1 MPDSSISTSEDNDF
15 ATMLEAY
22 IEVAQPEQGELLKGT
37 VVEINSEGI
46 LVDLGLKREGLV
58 PMSDLER
65 AEKST
70 EQYGA
75 GSEIEVLVT
84 VHGHGAKNPILSV
97 YQALQHQSWKD
108 AEKLLGSGDI
118 VTGTVESF
126 NRGGIIV
133 TYLDLPGFVPASH
146 VVGISRGI
154 AEVKRKEVLEGMV
167 GKDISVR
174 VIEVDRQRHR
184 LVLSQRAAQRSIRAE
199 QKDSLIAELY
209 EGQVLDG
216 TIINVR
222 DFGAFVDLGAADGL
236 VHVSEL
242 AWQQVDNPNNVVQP
256 GDEVKVMVIKIDRK
270 RQRIGLS
277 IKQLLPS
284 PWDSVEERLAAG
296 QNIVGRVT
304 RILDFGAFI
313 DLGEGIEGL
322 LHTSQIPEKG
332 GPDIIVGSDLNLR
345 IVSLDVQRHR
355 VSLSLQDSPTDQDS
369 GSSNSQE
376 NVSIATVA
384 ESDGEASAESTDD
397 TVAESDGEASAES
410 TDDTVAES
418 DGEASAESTDDTVAE
433 SDRLIKGGEQHD
445 EGDN

>member
-1 MPDSSISTSEDNDF
+1 MDAGFYFKQLEIMPYSSTSNSEENDF
-15 ATMLEAY
+15 AAMLEAY
-22 IEVAQPEQGELLKGT
+22 IEVAPPEQGELLKGT
-37 VVEINSEGI
+37 VVEIDTEGI

-58 PMSDLER
+58 PVSDLER
-65 AEKST
+65 AEKSK
-70 EQYGA
+70 EQYEV

-84 VHGHGAKNPILSV
+84 VHGYGAKNPILSV

-108 AEKLLGSGDI
+108 AEKLLSSGDI

-154 AEVKRKEVLEGMV
+154 VEAKRREHLENMV
-167 GKDISVR
+167 GQDISVR

-184 LVLSQRAAQRSIRAE
+184 LVLSQRAAQRSIRAG
-199 QKDSLIAELY
+199 QKDKLIAELY
-209 EGQVLDG
+209 EGQVLNG

-242 AWQQVDNPNNVVQP
+242 AWQQVEHPKNIVQP
-256 GDEVKVMVIKIDRK
+256 GDEVEVMVIKIDRK

-284 PWDSVEERLAAG
+284 PWDTVEERLTPG
-296 QNIVGRVT
+296 QDIVGQVT

-322 LHTSQIPEKG
+322 LHTSQIPEEG
-332 GPDIIVGSDLNLR
+332 GPDILVGSKLNLR

-355 VSLSLQDSPTDQDS
+355 VSLTLHDWPTDQE
-369 GSSNSQE
+369 SSSPHNEE
-376 NVSIATVA
+376 NVSLTTDSIDPDSTHQ
-384 ESDGEASAESTDD
+384 ESTD
-397 TVAESDGEASAES
+397 S
-410 TDDTVAES
+410 TDDNVVEEN
-418 DGEASAESTDDTVAE
+418 GLV
-433 SDRLIKGGEQHD
+433 KGGDEHD
-445 EGDN
+445 KGNN

>member
-1 MPDSSISTSEDNDF
+1 MSYSPNPQTDDSDF
-15 ATMLEAY
+15 AAMLESY
-22 IEVAQPEQGELLKGT
+22 IEVAQPEQGELIQGSI
-37 VVEINSEGI
+37 VEISSEGI

-58 PMSDLER
+58 PNSDLER
-65 AEKST
+65 AGKTREDY
-70 EQYGA
+70 EV
-75 GSEIEVLVT
+75 GSEIDVLVT
-84 VHGHGAKNPILSV
+84 VHGYGAKGPILSV

-108 AEKLLGSGDI
+108 AEVLLNSGDI
-118 VTGTVESF
+118 VKGTVESF

-154 AEVKRKEVLEGMV
+154 AEARRRELLESMV
-167 GKDISVR
+167 GKEVDVR

-199 QKDSLIAELY
+199 QKDQLISELY

-242 AWQQVDNPNNVVQP
+242 AWQQVDHPKNIVQP
-256 GDEVKVMVIKIDRK
+256 GEEVKVMVIKIDRK

-284 PWDSVEERLAAG
+284 PWDSVEERLAPG
-296 QNIVGRVT
+296 QDIVGKITRV
-304 RILDFGAFI
+304 LDFGAFV

-322 LHTSQIPEKG
+322 LHNSQIPEESDDLIVVG
-332 GPDIIVGSDLNLR
+332 NDINLQ

-355 VSLSLQDSPTDQDS
+355 VSLSLADSYAAQEPDISDDEEALPNADTESDSDIDYISTNQESAEPTDTINNETDS
-369 GSSNSQE
+369 SS
-376 NVSIATVA
+376 
-384 ESDGEASAESTDD
+384 
-397 TVAESDGEASAES
+397 
-410 TDDTVAES
+410 
-418 DGEASAESTDDTVAE
+418 
-433 SDRLIKGGEQHD
+433 KGGDNHD
-445 EGDN
+445 ESNNQTE

>member
-1 MPDSSISTSEDNDF
+1 MSTPTTPNPENNDF
-15 ATMLEAY
+15 ASMLEAY
-22 IEVAQPEQGELLKGT
+22 IEVAQPEQGELLTGN
-37 VVEINSEGI
+37 VVEISSEGV

-58 PMSDLER
+58 PTSDLER
-65 AEKST
+65 AEKT
-70 EQYGA
+70 TDQYDV
-75 GSEIEVLVT
+75 GSEIDVLVT
-84 VHGHGAKNPILSV
+84 VHGHGAKHPILSV

-108 AEKLLGSGDI
+108 AEVLLNSGDI
-118 VTGTVESF
+118 VKGTVESF

-154 AEVKRKEVLEGMV
+154 AEAKRRELLENMV
-167 GKDISVR
+167 GKDIDVR

-199 QKDSLIAELY
+199 QKDKLLGELY

-242 AWQQVDNPNNVVQP
+242 AWQQVDHPKNIVEP
-256 GDEVKVMVIKIDRK
+256 GEEVKVMVIKIDRK

-284 PWDSVEERLAAG
+284 PWDSVEERLAPG
-296 QNIVGRVT
+296 QNIVGKITRV
-304 RILDFGAFI
+304 LDFGAFI
-313 DLGEGIEGL
+313 NLGEGIEGL
-322 LHTSQIPEKG
+322 LHNSQIPEEAES
-332 GPDIIVGSDLNLR
+332 DIIVGNEISLK

-355 VSLSLQDSPTDQDS
+355 VSLSLA
-369 GSSNSQE
+369 NSHME
-376 NVSIATVA
+376 NQ
-384 ESDGEASAESTDD
+384 ESTDEID
-397 TVAESDGEASAES
+397 TDQES
-410 TDDTVAES
+410 TDEIDTDQESTEQVDTDLDGSAKGGDDHDES
-418 DGEASAESTDDTVAE
+418 DNKTE
-433 SDRLIKGGEQHD
+433 
-445 EGDN
+445 

>member
-1 MPDSSISTSEDNDF
+1 MSTPTTPNPENNDF
-15 ATMLEAY
+15 ASMLEAY
-22 IEVAQPEQGELLKGT
+22 IEVAQPEQGELLTGN
-37 VVEINSEGI
+37 VVEISSEGV

-58 PMSDLER
+58 PTSDLER
-65 AEKST
+65 AEKT
-70 EQYGA
+70 TDQYDV
-75 GSEIEVLVT
+75 GSEIDVLVT
-84 VHGHGAKNPILSV
+84 VHGHGAKHPILSV

-108 AEKLLGSGDI
+108 AEVLLNSGDI
-118 VTGTVESF
+118 VKGTVESF

-154 AEVKRKEVLEGMV
+154 AEAKRRELLENMV
-167 GKDISVR
+167 GKDIDVR

-199 QKDSLIAELY
+199 QKDKLLGELY

-242 AWQQVDNPNNVVQP
+242 AWQQVDHPKNIVEP
-256 GDEVKVMVIKIDRK
+256 GEEVKVMVIKIDRK

-284 PWDSVEERLAAG
+284 PWDSVEERLAPG
-296 QNIVGRVT
+296 QNIVGKITRV
-304 RILDFGAFI
+304 LDFGAFI
-313 DLGEGIEGL
+313 NLGEGIEGL
-322 LHTSQIPEKG
+322 LHNSQIPEEAES
-332 GPDIIVGSDLNLR
+332 DIIVGNEISLK

-355 VSLSLQDSPTDQDS
+355 VSLSLA
-369 GSSNSQE
+369 NSHME
-376 NVSIATVA
+376 NQ
-384 ESDGEASAESTDD
+384 ESTDEID
-397 TVAESDGEASAES
+397 TDQES
-410 TDDTVAES
+410 TDEIDTDQES
-418 DGEASAESTDDTVAE
+418 TEQVDTDQESTDEIDTDQESTDEIDTDQESTDEIDTDLDGSAKGGDDHDE
-433 SDRLIKGGEQHD
+433 SDNKTE
-445 EGDN
+445 

>member
-1 MPDSSISTSEDNDF
+1 MSTPTTPNPVDNDF

-22 IEVAQPEQGELLKGT
+22 IEIAQPEQGELLTGN
-37 VVEINSEGI
+37 VVEISSEGV

-58 PMSDLER
+58 PTSDLER
-65 AEKST
+65 AEKT
-70 EQYGA
+70 TDQYEV
-75 GSEIEVLVT
+75 GSEIDVLVT
-84 VHGHGAKNPILSV
+84 VHGHGAKYPILSV

-108 AEKLLGSGDI
+108 AEVLLSSGDI
-118 VTGTVESF
+118 VKGNVESF

-154 AEVKRKEVLEGMV
+154 AEAKRRELLESMV
-167 GKDISVR
+167 GKDIDVR

-184 LVLSQRAAQRSIRAE
+184 LVLSQRAAQRSIRAK
-199 QKDSLIAELY
+199 QKDKLIGELY

-242 AWQQVDNPNNVVQP
+242 AWQQVDHPKNIVEP
-256 GDEVKVMVIKIDRK
+256 GEEVKVMVIKIDRK

-284 PWDSVEERLAAG
+284 PWDSVEERLAPG
-296 QNIVGRVT
+296 QAIVGKITRV
-304 RILDFGAFI
+304 LDFGAFI

-322 LHTSQIPEKG
+322 LHNSQISEEADS
-332 GPDIIVGSDLNLR
+332 DIVVGNEISLKV
-345 IVSLDVQRHR
+345 VSLDVQRHR
-355 VSLSLQDSPTDQDS
+355 VSLSLANSHTD
-369 GSSNSQE
+369 NQE
-376 NVSIATVA
+376 SADATDEV
-384 ESDGEASAESTDD
+384 ETDLESTDEVETD
-397 TVAESDGEASAES
+397 LES
-410 TDDTVAES
+410 TDEVETDL
-418 DGEASAESTDDTVAE
+418 ESTDEVETDKDSSA
-433 SDRLIKGGEQHD
+433 KGGDDHD
-445 EGDN
+445 ESNNQTE

>member
-1 MPDSSISTSEDNDF
+1 MSTPTTPSPQNDDF

-22 IEVAQPEQGELLKGT
+22 IEVAQPEQGELLTGN
-37 VVEINSEGI
+37 VVEISSEGV

-58 PMSDLER
+58 PTSDLER
-65 AEKST
+65 AEKT
-70 EQYGA
+70 TDQYDV
-75 GSEIEVLVT
+75 GSEIDVLVT
-84 VHGHGAKNPILSV
+84 VHGHGAKHPILSV

-108 AEKLLGSGDI
+108 AEVLLNSGDI
-118 VTGTVESF
+118 VKGKVESY

-154 AEVKRKEVLEGMV
+154 AEAKRRELLESMV
-167 GKDISVR
+167 GKDIPVR

-199 QKDSLIAELY
+199 QKDQLIGELY

-242 AWQQVDNPNNVVQP
+242 AWQQVDHPKNIVQP
-256 GDEVKVMVIKIDRK
+256 GEEVKVMVIKIDRK

-284 PWDSVEERLAAG
+284 PWDSVEERLTPG
-296 QNIVGRVT
+296 QAIIGKITRV
-304 RILDFGAFI
+304 LDFGAFI

-322 LHTSQIPEKG
+322 LHNSQISEEAES
-332 GPDIIVGSDLNLR
+332 DIMVGNEISLK

-355 VSLSLQDSPTDQDS
+355 VSLSLA
-369 GSSNSQE
+369 NSHME
-376 NVSIATVA
+376 NQ
-384 ESDGEASAESTDD
+384 ESTDAKDEDNTNLEPTDEVD
-397 TVAESDGEASAES
+397 TGLEPTDEVDTDLEPTDDVNTDLEPTDEVDTDLEPTDDVNTDLDSSAKGGDDHDESDNKTE
-410 TDDTVAES
+410 
-418 DGEASAESTDDTVAE
+418 
-433 SDRLIKGGEQHD
+433 
-445 EGDN
+445 

>member
-1 MPDSSISTSEDNDF
+1 MSTPPTPIPQNDDF

-22 IEVAQPEQGELLKGT
+22 IEVAQPEQGELLTGN
-37 VVEINSEGI
+37 VVEISSEGV

-58 PMSDLER
+58 PTSDLER
-65 AEKST
+65 AEKT
-70 EQYGA
+70 TDQYDV
-75 GSEIEVLVT
+75 GSEIDVLVT
-84 VHGHGAKNPILSV
+84 VHGHGAKHPILSL

-108 AEKLLGSGDI
+108 AEVLLNSGDI
-118 VTGTVESF
+118 VKGKVESY

-154 AEVKRKEVLEGMV
+154 AEAKRRELLESMV
-167 GKDISVR
+167 GKDIDVR

-199 QKDSLIAELY
+199 QKDQLIGELY

-222 DFGAFVDLGAADGL
+222 DFGGFVDLGAADGL

-242 AWQQVDNPNNVVQP
+242 AWQQVDHPKNIVQP
-256 GDEVKVMVIKIDRK
+256 GEEVKVMVIKIDRK

-284 PWDSVEERLAAG
+284 PWDTVEERLTPG
-296 QNIVGRVT
+296 QTIIGKITRV
-304 RILDFGAFI
+304 LDFGAFI

-322 LHTSQIPEKG
+322 LHNSQISEEAES
-332 GPDIIVGSDLNLR
+332 DIMVGNEISLK

-355 VSLSLQDSPTDQDS
+355 VSLSLA
-369 GSSNSQE
+369 NSHME
-376 NVSIATVA
+376 NQ
-384 ESDGEASAESTDD
+384 ESTDAKDEDNTNLEPTDEVD
-397 TVAESDGEASAES
+397 TGLEPTDDVNTDLDSSAKGGDDHDESDNKTE
-410 TDDTVAES
+410 
-418 DGEASAESTDDTVAE
+418 
-433 SDRLIKGGEQHD
+433 
-445 EGDN
+445 

>member
-1 MPDSSISTSEDNDF
+1 MSTPTTPNPENNDF
-15 ATMLEAY
+15 ASMLEAY
-22 IEVAQPEQGELLKGT
+22 IGVAQPEQGELLTGN
-37 VVEINSEGI
+37 VVEISSEGV

-58 PMSDLER
+58 PTSDLER
-65 AEKST
+65 AEKT
-70 EQYGA
+70 TDQYDV
-75 GSEIEVLVT
+75 GSEIDVLVT
-84 VHGHGAKNPILSV
+84 VHGHGAKHPILSV

-108 AEKLLGSGDI
+108 AEVLLNSGDI
-118 VTGTVESF
+118 VKGTVESF

-154 AEVKRKEVLEGMV
+154 AEAKRRELLENMV
-167 GKDISVR
+167 GKDIDVR

-199 QKDSLIAELY
+199 QKDKLLGELY

-242 AWQQVDNPNNVVQP
+242 AWQQVDHPKNIVEP
-256 GDEVKVMVIKIDRK
+256 GEEVKVMVIKIDRK

-284 PWDSVEERLAAG
+284 PWDSVEERLAPG
-296 QNIVGRVT
+296 QNIVGKITRV
-304 RILDFGAFI
+304 LDFGAFI
-313 DLGEGIEGL
+313 NLGEGIEGL
-322 LHTSQIPEKG
+322 LHNSQIPDEAESN
-332 GPDIIVGSDLNLR
+332 IIVGNEISLK

-355 VSLSLQDSPTDQDS
+355 VSLSLA
-369 GSSNSQE
+369 NSHME
-376 NVSIATVA
+376 NQ
-384 ESDGEASAESTDD
+384 ESTDEID
-397 TVAESDGEASAES
+397 TDQESTEQVDTDLDGSAKGGDDHDESDNKTE
-410 TDDTVAES
+410 
-418 DGEASAESTDDTVAE
+418 
-433 SDRLIKGGEQHD
+433 
-445 EGDN
+445 

>member
-1 MPDSSISTSEDNDF
+1 MSTSTTPNPENIDF
-15 ATMLEAY
+15 ATMLEDY
-22 IEVAQPEQGELLKGT
+22 IEVAQPEQGELLTGN
-37 VVEINSEGI
+37 VVEISSEGV

-58 PMSDLER
+58 PTSDLER
-65 AEKST
+65 AEKT
-70 EQYGA
+70 TDQYEV
-75 GSEIEVLVT
+75 GSEIDVLVT
-84 VHGHGAKNPILSV
+84 VHGHGAKHPILSV

-108 AEKLLGSGDI
+108 AEVLLNSGDI
-118 VTGTVESF
+118 VKGNVESF

-154 AEVKRKEVLEGMV
+154 AEAKRRELLENMV
-167 GKDISVR
+167 GKDIDVR

-184 LVLSQRAAQRSIRAE
+184 LVLSQRAAQRSIRAK
-199 QKDSLIAELY
+199 QKDKLIGELY

-242 AWQQVDNPNNVVQP
+242 AWQQVDHPKNIVQP
-256 GDEVKVMVIKIDRK
+256 GEEVKVMVIKIDQK

-284 PWDSVEERLAAG
+284 PWDSVEERLAPG
-296 QNIVGRVT
+296 QAIVGKIT

-322 LHTSQIPEKG
+322 LHNSQISEETDS
-332 GPDIIVGSDLNLR
+332 DITVGNEISLKV
-345 IVSLDVQRHR
+345 VSLDVQRHR
-355 VSLSLQDSPTDQDS
+355 VSLSLANSHTDNQ
-369 GSSNSQE
+369 
-376 NVSIATVA
+376 
-384 ESDGEASAESTDD
+384 ESTDATDEVD
-397 TVAESDGEASAES
+397 TTLES
-410 TDDTVAES
+410 TDEVDTDKDS
-418 DGEASAESTDDTVAE
+418 SA
-433 SDRLIKGGEQHD
+433 KGGDDHD
-445 EGDN
+445 ESNNQTE

>member
-1 MPDSSISTSEDNDF
+1 MSTPTTPSPQNDDF

-22 IEVAQPEQGELLKGT
+22 IEVAQPEQGELLTGN
-37 VVEINSEGI
+37 VVEISSEGV

-58 PMSDLER
+58 PTSDLER
-65 AEKST
+65 AEKT
-70 EQYGA
+70 TDQYDV
-75 GSEIEVLVT
+75 GSEIDVLVT
-84 VHGHGAKNPILSV
+84 VHGHGAKHPILSV

-108 AEKLLGSGDI
+108 AEVLLNSGDI
-118 VTGTVESF
+118 VKGKVESY

-154 AEVKRKEVLEGMV
+154 AEAKRRELLESMV
-167 GKDISVR
+167 GKDIDVR

-184 LVLSQRAAQRSIRAE
+184 LVLSQRAAQRSIRAK
-199 QKDSLIAELY
+199 QKDQLIGELY

-242 AWQQVDNPNNVVQP
+242 AWQQVDHPKNIVQP
-256 GDEVKVMVIKIDRK
+256 GEEVKVMVIKIDRK

-284 PWDSVEERLAAG
+284 PWDSVEERLTPG
-296 QNIVGRVT
+296 QTIIGKITRV
-304 RILDFGAFI
+304 LDFGAFI

-322 LHTSQIPEKG
+322 LHNSQISEEAES
-332 GPDIIVGSDLNLR
+332 DIIVGNEISLK

-355 VSLSLQDSPTDQDS
+355 VSLSLA
-369 GSSNSQE
+369 NSHME
-376 NVSIATVA
+376 NQ
-384 ESDGEASAESTDD
+384 ESTDAKDEDNTDLEPTDEVD
-397 TVAESDGEASAES
+397 TGLEPTDDVNTDLEPTDEVDTGLEPTDDVNTDLDSSAKGGDDHDESDNKTE
-410 TDDTVAES
+410 
-418 DGEASAESTDDTVAE
+418 
-433 SDRLIKGGEQHD
+433 
-445 EGDN
+445 

>member
-1 MPDSSISTSEDNDF
+1 MSTPTTPSPQNDDF

-22 IEVAQPEQGELLKGT
+22 IEVAQPEQGELLTGN
-37 VVEINSEGI
+37 VVEISSEGV

-58 PMSDLER
+58 PTSDLER
-65 AEKST
+65 AEKT
-70 EQYGA
+70 TDQYDV
-75 GSEIEVLVT
+75 GSEIDVLVT
-84 VHGHGAKNPILSV
+84 VHGHGAKHPILSV

-108 AEKLLGSGDI
+108 AEVLLNSGDI
-118 VTGTVESF
+118 VKGKVESY

-154 AEVKRKEVLEGMV
+154 AEAKRRELLESMV
-167 GKDISVR
+167 GKDIDVR

-199 QKDSLIAELY
+199 QKDQLIGELY

-242 AWQQVDNPNNVVQP
+242 AWQQVDHPKNIVQP
-256 GDEVKVMVIKIDRK
+256 GEEVKVMVIKIDRK

-284 PWDSVEERLAAG
+284 PWDSVEERLTPG
-296 QNIVGRVT
+296 QTIIGKITRV
-304 RILDFGAFI
+304 LDFGAFI

-322 LHTSQIPEKG
+322 LHNSQISEEAES
-332 GPDIIVGSDLNLR
+332 DIMVGNEISLK

-355 VSLSLQDSPTDQDS
+355 VSLSLA
-369 GSSNSQE
+369 NSHME
-376 NVSIATVA
+376 NQ
-384 ESDGEASAESTDD
+384 ESTDAKDEDNTDLEPTDEVD
-397 TVAESDGEASAES
+397 TGLEPTDEVDTDLEPTDDVNTDLDSSAKGGDDHDESDNKTE
-410 TDDTVAES
+410 
-418 DGEASAESTDDTVAE
+418 
-433 SDRLIKGGEQHD
+433 
-445 EGDN
+445 